1 MVAPNI
7 PKALRQYQ
15 QVNAQSGVAYASPH
29 RLIQML
35 MEGALERIAVA
46 KGCIQRQDIA
56 AKGEQIGK
64 AVDIIGGLRE
74 GLNHEAGGEI
84 AANLDALYDYLQR
97 RLLEANLHSD
107 IATLDEVADL
117 LRPIKEAWDAIGGT
131 PEAGMP
137 STSAAVDQPA

>member
-1 MVAPNI
+1 MAIPNI

-15 QVNAQSGVAYASPH
+15 QVNTHSGVAYASPH

-56 AKGEQIGK
+56 AKGEQLGK
-64 AVDIIGGLRE
+64 AIDIIGGLRD
-74 GLNHEAGGEI
+74 GLNPEAGGEI

-97 RLLEANLHSD
+97 RLLQANLNSD
-107 IATLDEVADL
+107 ITILDEVADL
-117 LRPIKEAWDAIGGT
+117 LRPIKEAWDTIGEIPKADST
-131 PEAGMP
+131 P
-137 STSAAVDQPA
+137 AAVDTPA